1 MQKRWKPMEG
11 ETTIDIRITC
21 EEIRKSSRTSLVL
34 EAWSEHSDTVTLKIE
49 HHDLVS
55 DGKEITKIEVPF
67 RDLMNGLEA
76 VRSILRA

>member
-1 MQKRWKPMEG
+1 MEG

-21 EEIRKSSRTSLVL
+21 AEIRKVSRTTLVL
-34 EAWSEHSDTVTLKIE
+34 EAWSEHTDTVTIKIE
-49 HHDLVS
+49 HHELECDR
-55 DGKEITKIEVPF
+55 KEFTKIEVPF

>member
-1 MQKRWKPMEG
+1 MEG

-21 EEIRKSSRTSLVL
+21 EEIRKSSRTTLVL
-34 EAWSEHSDTVTLKIE
+34 EAWSEHHDTVILKIE
-49 HHDLVS
+49 HHDLAG
-55 DGKEITKIEVPF
+55 DLKEITKIEVPF